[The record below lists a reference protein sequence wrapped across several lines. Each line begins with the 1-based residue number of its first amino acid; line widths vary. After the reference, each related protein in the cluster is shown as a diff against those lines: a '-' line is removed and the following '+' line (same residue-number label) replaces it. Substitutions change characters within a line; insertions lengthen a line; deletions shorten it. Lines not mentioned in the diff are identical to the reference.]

1 MSGSGSPSARLVW
14 PLSIHAERCDGVL
27 VLAPCGRL
35 GTVSAGDL
43 IEVIVDALTAGERL
57 LVVDLAGVDYISSA
71 GLLALDA
78 VLGRLHQAGGQ
89 LVLASLSEPV
99 RLACDFAGLLPHFDV
114 EPAREAAIQRLRP
127 LVAADASLDEAP
139 GASGHR
145 EITRADG

>member
-1 MSGSGSPSARLVW
+1 MSSPGRSSGRLVW

-43 IEVIVDALTAGERL
+43 IEVIVDALAAGERL

-89 LVLASLSEPV
+89 LVLASLTEPV

-114 EPAREAAIQRLRP
+114 EPARDAAIERLRP
-127 LVAADASLDEAP
+127 LVPVESPATKLASHPAVL
-139 GASGHR
+139 R
-145 EITRADG
+145 TDG

>member
-1 MSGSGSPSARLVW
+1 MSGSGSLPPRLVW

-35 GTVSAGDL
+35 GTVSSGDL
-43 IEVIVDALTAGERL
+43 IEVIADALGAGERL
-57 LVVDLAGVDYISSA
+57 LVLDLAGVDYISSA

-99 RLACDFAGLLPHFDV
+99 RLACDFAGLLPHFTV
-114 EPAREAAIQRLRP
+114 EPSRDAAIQRLRP
-127 LVAADASLDEAP
+127 LVPAGRAEEPVPPPAHGVAL
-139 GASGHR
+139 
-145 EITRADG
+145 RADD

>member
-1 MSGSGSPSARLVW
+1 LVW

-43 IEVIVDALTAGERL
+43 IEVIVDALGAGERL

-114 EPAREAAIQRLRP
+114 EPAREAAIERLRP
-127 LVAADASLDEAP
+127 LVAADASAGETP
-139 GASGHR
+139 GEPGRR
-145 EITRADG
+145 EPTRADG